1 MSTDAQSASG
11 SVAWRRVV
19 LWAGIPLIIGA
30 LNEFA
35 LLVSIPAVRAE
46 FGLEPHSVGWMVL
59 AFLIADA
66 AVLIAAGR
74 LGDRIGRRRIAVT
87 GLSLVVVGS
96 LLCAVTPS
104 FQLLILGRVI
114 EGFGVGA
121 VFSGLLAIIVD
132 SVPAQSRGRAF
143 GLWALIG
150 ACSVLVS
157 PMVGGLLAE
166 HGSWRWI
173 FVLNAL
179 ISVVAL
185 LTARRYVSAAPQ
197 PSAPAEA
204 KPARLVTSA
213 NYVAGTAV
221 TTLVYAT
228 CGLVWLAVVY
238 FLVMVLGFGLT
249 TAGVMFASYGVWW
262 LLLPPFTGRF
272 ADRIGVRTP
281 IIIGAALCV
290 IGCATLALAATTQ
303 SVLAIAAALSVMG
316 IGLAFVV
323 PSANSATMGN
333 VPPQIRGQASG
344 INMTARIIGSIAGVS
359 VTVAFVNSLDAGD
372 VALSAQ
378 LVWGLAAALM
388 VLALLITAF
397 GIRRVTA

>member
-19 LWAGIPLIIGA
+19 LWAGIPLTIGA

>member
-46 FGLEPHSVGWMVL
+46 FGLELHSVGWMVL

>member
-1 MSTDAQSASG
+1 
-11 SVAWRRVV
+11 VAWRRVV

-35 LLVSIPAVRAE
+35 LLVSIPAVLAE
-46 FGLEPHSVGWMVL
+46 FGLEPHSVGWMLL

-87 GLSLVVVGS
+87 GLGLAFVGS

-114 EGFGVGA
+114 EGVGVGA

-143 GLWALIG
+143 GMWALIG

-157 PMVGGLLAE
+157 PVVGGLLAE

-179 ISVVAL
+179 ITVVAL
-185 LTARRYVSAAPQ
+185 LTARRYVPAGPQ

-213 NYVAGTAV
+213 NYVSGTAV

-238 FLVMVLGFGLT
+238 FLVTVLGFGLT
-249 TAGVMFASYGVWW
+249 TTGLMFVSYGVWW
-262 LLLPPFTGRF
+262 LLLPPFTGRL
-272 ADRIGVRTP
+272 ADRIGVRMP
-281 IIIGAALCV
+281 LIIGAVLCV
-290 IGCATLALAATTQ
+290 VGCATLALAATTQ
-303 SVLAIAAALSVMG
+303 SVLVIAAALSVMG

-359 VTVAFVNSLDAGD
+359 VTVAFVNSLEAGD

-388 VLALLITAF
+388 VLALLIAAF